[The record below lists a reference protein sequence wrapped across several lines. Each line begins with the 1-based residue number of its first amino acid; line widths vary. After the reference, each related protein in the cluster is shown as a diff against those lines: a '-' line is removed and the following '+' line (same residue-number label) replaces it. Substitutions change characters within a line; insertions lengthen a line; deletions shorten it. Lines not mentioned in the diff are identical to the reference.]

1 MKNVKIN
8 PEKQE
13 NLSGMNQNM
22 MNFWLNK
29 AIGNNQWQNLRE
41 LSERVTLFRKQ
52 KAPAKNWH
60 PAVPPTSKAGR
71 HLEIEQAMST
81 AR

>member
-41 LSERVTLFRKQ
+41 LSERVTLFRK
-52 KAPAKNWH
+52 
-60 PAVPPTSKAGR
+60 
-71 HLEIEQAMST
+71 
-81 AR
+81 